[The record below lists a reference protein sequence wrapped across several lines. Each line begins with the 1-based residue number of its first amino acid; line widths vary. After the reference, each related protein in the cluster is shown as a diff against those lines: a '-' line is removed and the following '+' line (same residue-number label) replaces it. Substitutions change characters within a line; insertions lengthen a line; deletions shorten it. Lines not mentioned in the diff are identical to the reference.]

1 LGVQEDK
8 AAQEARLAELSAHCR
23 DVQML
28 KFGQE
33 IDVNMLDGI
42 GLRNKTADDLRE
54 VLKGQ
59 VSLSCWHHHIA
70 TECSPMHEHV
80 WPAHSILFHNMY
92 TLAWQKV
99 Q

>member
-1 LGVQEDK
+1 MLHVCLGVQEDK
-8 AAQEARLAELSAHCR
+8 AVKEARLAELTAHCR

-33 IDVNMLDGI
+33 IDVSMLDGI

-59 VSLSCWHHHIA
+59 VSRHHHTALESYCMPLHVCPA
-70 TECSPMHEHV
+70 TLS
-80 WPAHSILFHNMY
+80 LFC
-92 TLAWQKV
+92 
-99 Q
+99 